1 MQTFGLI
8 VGAWTEGV
16 GGPMGGGKGGEFY
29 YYSRYQ
35 IV

>member
-16 GGPMGGGKGGEFY
+16 GGPMGGGKGGDFT
-29 YYSRYQ
+29 
-35 IV
+35 IIPDMK

>member
-16 GGPMGGGKGGEFY
+16 GGPMGGGKGGGNE
-29 YYSRYQ
+29 RG
-35 IV
+35 